1 MTNNYI
7 FCFVLND
14 RGFSIFFK
22 LAFLVLMFTVYAV
35 MAKYPGGEEEE
46 EGDDEEEE
54 CK

>member
-1 MTNNYI
+1 
-7 FCFVLND
+7 
-14 RGFSIFFK
+14 
-22 LAFLVLMFTVYAV
+22 MFTVYAV